1 MKTRS
6 GLTWRVFP
14 LTASISPINFDRL
27 TTSICPYVSYFG
39 SWCLSFGFLVLESG
53 GVCVL
58 YGSLSP
64 FILGSAF
71 FLFVGWCLCTL
82 GCLYLVCL
90 VVWWVLFV
98 SWGLL
103 LSLWVCVRQA
113 SKFYGPYVVS
123 WPFYVF
129 LCPALSHAFGDGPLD
144 FMALNVLDV
153 WLKVWIVPYHVDAA
167 TEVFQIKYAGFVSSF
182 LLLLSFCSNGGVS
195 ISSTQVCVGSA
206 CLCLFVEG

>member
-64 FILGSAF
+64 FYFGVS
-71 FLFVGWCLCTL
+71 FLFVCRVVSLYFGLSVFGMSCSVVSPVRVL
-82 GCLYLVCL
+82 GSSLE
-90 VVWWVLFV
+90 
-98 SWGLL
+98 S
-103 LSLWVCVRQA
+103 LSLCMSSFLVLWPVCCVLA
-113 SKFYGPYVVS
+113 
-123 WPFYVF
+123 F
-129 LCPALSHAFGDGPLD
+129 LC
-144 FMALNVLDV
+144 
-153 WLKVWIVPYHVDAA
+153 I
-167 TEVFQIKYAGFVSSF
+167 FVSS
-182 LLLLSFCSNGGVS
+182 SFSCFWGWSTGFYGLECSGCLTESVDCPISCWCCNRGVS
-195 ISSTQVCVGSA
+195 N
-206 CLCLFVEG
+206 